1 MSILAC
7 LAILFTFV
15 SLLLLLC
22 GLFGYK
28 GGYWGL
34 GFSLLSLNK
43 WAVYFSIFTV
53 CFSLI
58 SVGYLSGRK
67 RGPLNF
73 LLMLSS
79 GALSTFI
86 VIVFYNYNL
95 ELKSNPFINDV
106 STDYVNYLK
115 FHEYSKHDEKNL
127 SDNNLYL
134 QKFGGFKQPYNTL
147 KPLLISQEQIVV
159 FNKTLE
165 VFDLMGLEIVYSNQQ
180 EGIIEA
186 VDTSFWYD
194 FKDDIIVRIETLVSG
209 DVKVDARSASRIG
222 KSDFGVNAK
231 RINTLMELLQ
241 ESLI

>member
-1 MSILAC
+1 MSILAY
-7 LAILFTFV
+7 LAILFTLV
-15 SLLLLLC
+15 SVLLLLC
-22 GLFGYK
+22 GVLGYK
-28 GGYWGL
+28 GGLWGL

-43 WAVYFSIFTV
+43 WAVYFSLFTV

-58 SVGYLSGRK
+58 SIGYLSRSK
-67 RGPLNF
+67 RGILNF
-73 LLMLSS
+73 LVTLFS
-79 GALSTFI
+79 GAFSTFI
-86 VIVFYNYNL
+86 VIIFYNYNL

-115 FHEYSKHDEKNL
+115 FHEYSQHDEKNF
-127 SDNNLYL
+127 SYNNLYL
-134 QKFGGFKQPYNTL
+134 QKFGGFRQPYNAL
-147 KPLLISQEQIVV
+147 KPLLVSQEQIIV

-165 VFDLMGLEIVYSNQQ
+165 VFDLMGLEIVYSNQK

-186 VDTSFWYD
+186 VETSFWYD

-209 DVKVDARSASRIG
+209 EVKVDARSASRIG

>member
-1 MSILAC
+1 MIGL
-7 LAILFTFV
+7 TTWYNKTE
-15 SLLLLLC
+15 C
-22 GLFGYK
+22 GELSEIAKITVWIVWFFYFGGSAFFMICAWITK
-28 GGYWGL
+28 KL
-34 GFSLLSLNK
+34 
-43 WAVYFSIFTV
+43 T
-53 CFSLI
+53 
-58 SVGYLSGRK
+58 
-67 RGPLNF
+67 
-73 LLMLSS
+73 
-79 GALSTFI
+79 
-86 VIVFYNYNL
+86 
-95 ELKSNPFINDV
+95 
-106 STDYVNYLK
+106 
-115 FHEYSKHDEKNL
+115 SKHDEKNS